1 MFLVVQTA
9 FIGDMVLTTPLI
21 ARLAE
26 KGPVDVVATPV
37 NAPLLRNNPAVRDV
51 IVYDKRGAHR
61 GVRGFLHVAAAIRR
75 RDVNGRTVPRGTKQA
90 FMAQGSIRSAL
101 LMRAAGIHA
110 ITGFATSDARWLY
123 STVVPYSRELHHTA
137 RLLSLAG
144 LNRPGETS
152 ARPLLHTSIADEEAA
167 SLVTSAPAT
176 RTGFR
181 FIMLAPGSVL
191 ADKRWPYYAELAIQL
206 ADIYPDCTTVLTG
219 GKSDHA
225 LCEEIVKKT
234 SAAGVRA
241 PLNTAGVLS
250 LTGTAALM
258 KRAILVV
265 TNDSAPLHL
274 ASAMNTPT
282 VAIFGATVPAL
293 GFGPLSEQHAIVERS
308 GPDCQ
313 PCRMHGASKCPE
325 GRWKCIGHITVDEVL
340 AAARTLVIPS
350 LS

>member
-26 KGPVDVVATPV
+26 MGPVDVVATPV

-61 GVRGFLHVAAAIRR
+61 GIRGFLHVAAAIRR

-90 FMAQGSIRSAL
+90 FMAQSSVRSAL

-110 ITGFATSDARWLY
+110 ISGFATSDARWLY
-123 STVVPYSRELHHTA
+123 SETIPFNRELHHTA

-144 LNRPGETS
+144 LNQPGEIS
-152 ARPLLHTSIADEEAA
+152 VRPLLYPAAVDEEAA
-167 SLVTSAPAT
+167 HQVTSALSSES
-176 RTGFR
+176 GR

-206 ADIYPDCTTVLTG
+206 AALYPDCTTVLTG

-225 LCEEIVKKT
+225 LCEGIVKRT
-234 SAAGVRA
+234 AAAGVRA
-241 PLNTAGVLS
+241 PVNTAGVLS

-258 KRAILVV
+258 KRAMLVV

-282 VAIFGATVPAL
+282 VAVFGATVPAL
-293 GFGPLSEQHAIVERS
+293 GFGPLSEQQAIVERS

-313 PCRMHGASKCPE
+313 PCRTHGLSKCPE

-340 AAARTLVIPS
+340 AAARTLVVPAKS
-350 LS
+350 